1 MWRFYRRREAELD
14 EEVRRHL
21 EMAVRDRVER
31 GEPPDRARAAAL
43 REFGNPALVK
53 EVVRDMWRWQSLER
67 LAQDLRFGVRLLR
80 RSPSFAIVS
89 LICIALGIG
98 VTTTMFSAVNGML
111 LHPLPYPDADRMAI
125 IHTRDVTQ
133 VRDTG
138 AVSWAD
144 FVFWR
149 KQARSFA
156 AMGAWGARPADVIEP
171 GAEPYETRLG
181 LISAGVLP
189 ALGIAPA
196 IGRPFEEPDQEFGR
210 HFVALLSHDFWIS
223 RYGGRADVVGQS
235 IVIEQRPVPPT
246 PFTIVG
252 VLPAGTTFPPLV
264 DLFVPLQ
271 VDADEYEQHR
281 SRQATGVVARL
292 RDGVALEQA
301 RAEIVGISRQ
311 LQAAFPAD
319 NANREAQVTTPR
331 DELVG
336 DRRTPVLLLQGA
348 ALFVLLIACAN
359 VANLT
364 LARAAVRR
372 RELAVR
378 TAIGA
383 GRGRLLRQLLTE
395 SLVLALAGGALGVLL
410 ALAGNRLL
418 VLILPG
424 GLPEFTDLS
433 VDATALTFTIV
444 ISVISGVL
452 FGLAPAWQGA
462 TQRPYAFHEV
472 VRSGASPG
480 ATRLRRLLI
489 VAETALSFVLVAG
502 AVLVWRSNVTL
513 GQELRYDKHV
523 LWISVP
529 TPAQRYEGERRERF
543 FTELADRI
551 RTLPDVVSVGRAAS
565 GAPLGTFS
573 AQRVPIEVEG
583 SATPLPQP
591 PQAIVTEVDPAY
603 LTTIGIPIVR
613 GRGFNDDDRPPS
625 RDVRDVR
632 HFAAVVNETFA
643 RMYLGSEAV
652 GARVRAQLPGAW
664 SLGAL
669 TFTVVGVSR
678 DFRQERPPAAIAPV
692 MHVYVPLG
700 SSNTPLVVQ
709 TRSDPAVVR
718 QSVRA
723 IVRQMD
729 PALRVAV
736 VQSFEE
742 ALARGLA
749 QERLYQRVLGLF
761 AALAL
766 GIAVIGVYGVI
777 SYVVAQRMREF
788 GVRATLGA
796 RRGHLFGMVVGQGFR
811 PTIAGLGL
819 GIAMALILTRVLSP
833 VLYGIGPHD
842 PATFAVASVSLLAL
856 SILAGMWPAAR
867 AARVNPADILRTE

>member
-1 MWRFYRRREAELD
+1 M
-14 EEVRRHL
+14 
-21 EMAVRDRVER
+21 
-31 GEPPDRARAAAL
+31 
-43 REFGNPALVK
+43 
-53 EVVRDMWRWQSLER
+53 
-67 LAQDLRFGVRLLR
+67 
-80 RSPSFAIVS
+80 
-89 LICIALGIG
+89 
-98 VTTTMFSAVNGML
+98 
-111 LHPLPYPDADRMAI
+111 
-125 IHTRDVTQ
+125 
-133 VRDTG
+133 
-138 AVSWAD
+138 
-144 FVFWR
+144 
-149 KQARSFA
+149 
-156 AMGAWGARPADVIEP
+156 
-171 GAEPYETRLG
+171 RLG
-181 LISAGVLP
+181 TISAGVLP

-196 IGRPFEEPDQEFGR
+196 IGRPFEESDQEFGR
-210 HFVALLSHDFWIS
+210 HFVALLSHDFWMTV
-223 RYGGRADVVGQS
+223 YGGRADVIGES
-235 IVIEQRPVPPT
+235 IVIEQRPVPPR

-264 DLFVPLQ
+264 DLFVPFQ
-271 VDADEYEQHR
+271 VDADEYERHG
-281 SRQATGVVARL
+281 SRQAAGIVARL
-292 RDGVALEQA
+292 ADGVALEQS

-311 LQAAFPAD
+311 LQAAFPVD
-319 NANREAQVTTPR
+319 NANREAQVTTLR

-383 GRGRLLRQLLTE
+383 GRVRLVRQLLTE
-395 SLVLALAGGALGVLL
+395 SLVLALAGGALGVLV

-418 VLILPG
+418 VLIIPG
-424 GLPEFTDLS
+424 GLPEFTTLP
-433 VDATALTFTIV
+433 VDATALTFTLV

-462 TQRPYAFHEV
+462 TQRPSVFQAE
-472 VRSGASPG
+472 RSGAGRG

-489 VAETALSFVLVAG
+489 VAETALSFVLLAG
-502 AVLVWRSNVTL
+502 AVLVWRSNVAL
-513 GQELRYDKHV
+513 AEELRYEKHV

-543 FTELADRI
+543 FSELTDRI
-551 RTLPDVVSVGRAAS
+551 RSMPDVVSVGRAAS
-565 GAPLGTFS
+565 SAPLGS
-573 AQRVPIEVEG
+573 SGQRVSIEVEG
-583 SATPLPQP
+583 SAPPLPQA
-591 PQAIVTEVDPAY
+591 PQAIVAEVDLAY

-625 RDVRDVR
+625 LEVRQ
-632 HFAAVVNETFA
+632 FAAVVNETFA
-643 RMYLGSEAV
+643 RTYLGSDAL
-652 GARVRAQLPGAW
+652 GARVKAQLPGAS
-664 SLGAL
+664 SLGTL

-718 QSVRA
+718 QNVRA

-736 VQSFEE
+736 VQSFED

-777 SYVVAQRMREF
+777 SYFVAQRMREF

-796 RRGHLFGMVVGQGFR
+796 RRGQLFGMVVGQGFR

-819 GIAMALILTRVLSP
+819 GIALALILTRVLSP
-833 VLYGIGPHD
+833 VLYGIGQHD
-842 PATFAVASVSLLAL
+842 PPTFAVASVSLVAL
-856 SILAGMWPAAR
+856 SILAGLWPAAR